1 MYLADFGWSVH
12 EPNSQRTTLCGT
24 MDYLSPEMVKG
35 LPHTKTVDLWSIGV
49 LAYECKLELLL
60 RILGLL
66 IIFFFV
72 NSTVLVGSA
81 PFHHE
86 NYDLTYQ
93 KIMRVEYVLPQF
105 ISKAAA
111 HLIRNLLVFNPDKRM
126 PLDQVAI
133 HPWFTSNV
141 K

>member
-1 MYLADFGWSVH
+1 
-12 EPNSQRTTLCGT
+12 

-49 LAYECKLELLL
+49 LAYECKLLFLLWTL
-60 RILGLL
+60 W
-66 IIFFFV
+66 IINNIFPSQNF
-72 NSTVLVGSA
+72 TVLVGSA